1 MLVGP
6 KESLSGL
13 IAGRVMLGREMKP
26 SKYPLDPLS
35 TSRWFQGIMLPWALY
50 HQQQQSVSLSSF
62 AAVWAKDQV
71 EADSLTKTH

>member
-13 IAGRVMLGREMKP
+13 IAGRVILGREMKP

-50 HQQQQSVSLSSF
+50 HQQQHILSSF

-71 EADSLTKTH
+71 EADSLSKNPS